1 MSATDSNDDLADFS
15 STGPEVELAA
25 PGVDVESTVPRS
37 SYDVF
42 SGTSMA
48 CPHVSG
54 GAAQV
59 VASGVTAR
67 QEVRTQ

>member
-1 MSATDSNDDLADFS
+1 
-15 STGPEVELAA
+15 
-25 PGVDVESTVPRS
+25 
-37 SYDVF
+37 
-42 SGTSMA
+42 MA

-67 QEVRTQ
+67 QEVRTQLKDTADDVGLDENEQGAGRLDVDDAAGASAGST